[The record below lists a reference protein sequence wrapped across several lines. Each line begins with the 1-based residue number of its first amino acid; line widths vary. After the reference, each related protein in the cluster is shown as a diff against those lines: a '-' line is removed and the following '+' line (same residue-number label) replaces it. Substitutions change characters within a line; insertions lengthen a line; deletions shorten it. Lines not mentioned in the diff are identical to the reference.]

1 MKTAAIRC
9 LRRKL
14 AADQPT
20 YGLWIGLDAPAV
32 TEIAVGLGLGVAV
45 AVALEYFDTTVRT
58 PDDVERYLG
67 LPVIGIVPRFE
78 TRR

>member
-1 MKTAAIRC
+1 MWN
-9 LRRKL
+9 L
-14 AADQPT
+14 
-20 YGLWIGLDAPAV
+20 GLSIV
-32 TEIAVGLGLGVAV
+32 VGLGLGIAV

-78 TRR
+78 AKR